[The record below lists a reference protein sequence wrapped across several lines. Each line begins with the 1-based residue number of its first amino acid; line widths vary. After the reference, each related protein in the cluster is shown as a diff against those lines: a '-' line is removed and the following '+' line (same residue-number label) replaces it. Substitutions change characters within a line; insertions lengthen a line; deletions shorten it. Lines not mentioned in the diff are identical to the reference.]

1 MSILNNELF
10 ENIITG
16 EYRNDKGRRICGI
29 YTTPDDGAFLISI
42 GRLEAIL
49 SGVAE
54 VEPSFEEVY
63 KKYEKQFEEKFLS
76 THDVIVDEQAVID
89 KWLAED
95 KIEYSSKVN
104 RAESAKANLE
114 KARLAHQ
121 DRASETKARVLG
133 AILNGNSKT
142 EAASILGISVSTVTN
157 NLNKIKC
164 VSDVEDLFNIYRKSI
179 LSGVDMSRLV
189 DFKLAGCNYKAFRKR
204 LADNFTSKIVTENA
218 AIEREAKRKAIEL
231 EHYNKGKVEA
241 NKILKEMEDKGF
253 GTAKSQ
259 PRYKSLGAD
268 DTVSFD
274 DVMSMFP
281 VNDNTEVT
289 ASSGVATTS
298 ASKSKISTETADFF
312 AEKYS
317 NRANTEVTISSLPT
331 SRRKI
336 NPRIGVSSRVSVSEA
351 DYDYSEI

>member
-133 AILNGNSKT
+133 AILNGNSKI
-142 EAASILGISVSTVTN
+142 EAANILGLSVSTITN

-164 VSDVEDLFNIYRKSI
+164 VSDVEDLFSTYRSSV
-179 LSGVDMSRLV
+179 LAGVDMARLV

-218 AIEREAKRKAIEL
+218 AIEREAKRKAVEL

-241 NKILKEMEDKGF
+241 NEILKEMRDKGF
-253 GTAKSQ
+253 TSKSQ
-259 PRYKSLGAD
+259 PSYKSLD
-268 DTVSFD
+268 VNDTVSFD
-274 DVMSMFP
+274 DVMSMFAEEQ
-281 VNDNTEVT
+281 V
-289 ASSGVATTS
+289 TS
-298 ASKSKISTETADFF
+298 APVVSNTKISTETADFF

-317 NRANTEVTISSLPT
+317 IKNDTEISINSLPT
-331 SRRKI
+331 SRRRFQ
-336 NPRIGVSSRVSVSEA
+336 PRVGTSSRANVTEA
-351 DYDYSEI
+351 DYGYSEI

>member
-114 KARLAHQ
+114 KARLAHR

-142 EAASILGISVSTVTN
+142 EAANILGLSVSTITN

-164 VSDVEDLFNIYRKSI
+164 VSDVEDLFSTYRSSV
-179 LSGVDMSRLV
+179 LAGVDMARLV

-218 AIEREAKRKAIEL
+218 AIEREAKRKAVEL

-241 NKILKEMEDKGF
+241 NKILKEMKDKGF
-253 GTAKSQ
+253 TSKSQ
-259 PRYKSLGAD
+259 SSYKSLDAN

-274 DVMSMFP
+274 DVMSMFAEEQ
-281 VNDNTEVT
+281 V
-289 ASSGVATTS
+289 TS
-298 ASKSKISTETADFF
+298 APVVSNTKISTETADFF
-312 AEKYS
+312 AERYS
-317 NRANTEVTISSLPT
+317 TKNNTEISINSLPT
-331 SRRKI
+331 SRRRFQ
-336 NPRIGVSSRVSVSEA
+336 PRVGTSSRANVTEA
-351 DYDYSEI
+351 DYGYSEI

>member
-142 EAASILGISVSTVTN
+142 EAASILGLSVSTITN
-157 NLNKIKC
+157 NLNKIKS
-164 VSDVEDLFNIYRKSI
+164 VSDVEDLFSTYRSSV
-179 LSGVDMSRLV
+179 LAGVDMARLV

-204 LADNFTSKIVTENA
+204 LADNLTSRLVTENA
-218 AIEREAKRKAIEL
+218 AIEREAKRKAVEL
-231 EHYNKGKVEA
+231 NHYNEGKIEA
-241 NKILKEMEDKGF
+241 NKILKEMEEKGF
-253 GTAKSQ
+253 TSKSQ
-259 PRYKSLGAD
+259 IKSLEAD
-268 DTVSFD
+268 DTVNFD
-274 DVMSMFP
+274 DIMSMFP
-281 VNDNTEVT
+281 VDDNTEVL
-289 ASSGVATTS
+289 ASSGVVTTS
-298 ASKSKISTETADFF
+298 SSKSKISTETADFF
-312 AEKYS
+312 TEKYHTKHD
-317 NRANTEVTISSLPT
+317 TEAVVSSLST

-336 NPRIGVSSRVSVSEA
+336 SPRVGTSSRANITEA
-351 DYDYSEI
+351 DYGYSEI

>member
-121 DRASETKARVLG
+121 DRASETKARVL
-133 AILNGNSKT
+133 ATILNGNSKT
-142 EAASILGISVSTVTN
+142 EAASILGLSVSTITN
-157 NLNKIKC
+157 NLNKIKS
-164 VSDVEDLFNIYRKSI
+164 VSDVEDLFSTYRSSV
-179 LSGVDMSRLV
+179 LAGVDMARLV

-218 AIEREAKRKAIEL
+218 AIEREAKRKVVERKHHEEGLKIATDLI
-231 EHYNKGKVEA
+231 GKLNETIV
-241 NKILKEMEDKGF
+241 KDKSRLK
-253 GTAKSQ
+253 KS
-259 PRYKSLGAD
+259 D
-268 DTVSFD
+268 DSVVNFSD
-274 DVMSMFP
+274 IMNMFP
-281 VNDNTEVT
+281 VDDNTEVLT
-289 ASSGVATTS
+289 SLGVVTTS

-317 NRANTEVTISSLPT
+317 IKNDTEISINSLPT
-331 SRRKI
+331 SRRRFQ
-336 NPRIGVSSRVSVSEA
+336 PRVGTSSRANVTEA
-351 DYDYSEI
+351 DYGYSEI

>member
-104 RAESAKANLE
+104 RTESAKANLE

-157 NLNKIKC
+157 NLNKINC
-164 VSDVEDLFNIYRKSI
+164 VSDVEDLFSIYRSSI
-179 LSGVDMSRLV
+179 LAGVDMARLV

-218 AIEREAKRKAIEL
+218 AIEREAKRKAIERKHHEDGL
-231 EHYNKGKVEA
+231 KIANDLIGKLNETVVKD
-241 NKILKEMEDKGF
+241 NHKLK
-253 GTAKSQ
+253 KS
-259 PRYKSLGAD
+259 D
-268 DTVSFD
+268 DSVVDFND
-274 DVMSMFP
+274 IMSMFP
-281 VNDNTEVT
+281 VDDDTEVST
-289 ASSGVATTS
+289 SSGVVTTS